1 MLKGR
6 VRPLEVNCVDLTV
19 GCDGLGLYRKSFRY
33 LRQQEYQQMKP
44 LTLIIAL
51 SLIFGLLPY
60 SIADGV
66 DPVVIQGVGYPPVK
80 VRSKAQ
86 AKLMA
91 RRAAVLDAYR
101 NALYS
106 AAGDTNGEDDK
117 TYFQQISGFVRSMEI
132 LQEEY
137 LSDGGIRITGSVKPI
152 DIAVSSESK
161 LSQSDALRIQQHPNS
176 GPRTVSAAEWKRI
189 IEKMVT
195 IDPKTVSEGEQ

>member
-1 MLKGR
+1 
-6 VRPLEVNCVDLTV
+6 
-19 GCDGLGLYRKSFRY
+19 
-33 LRQQEYQQMKP
+33 MK
-44 LTLIIAL
+44 LLILIMVS
-51 SLIFGLLPY
+51 SLIFGAVPY
-60 SIADGV
+60 SMADGV
-66 DPVVIQGVGYPPVK
+66 DQVVIQGIGYPPVK

-106 AAGDTNGEDDK
+106 AAEDTNGEDDN

-137 LSDGGIRITGSVKPI
+137 LSDGGIRILANVKAV
-152 DIAVSSESK
+152 DISVSSESNI
-161 LSQSDALRIQQHPNS
+161 SRPDVSRIQPHPSS
-176 GPRTVSAAEWKRI
+176 GPRTVSVEEWKRI